1 MFERW
6 GEQYSELTNT
16 LDFNIIIHQSR
27 NIVKPKFSD
36 ILRHLLGIGIKR
48 ALRLGE
54 YEKGAAAAGCSFCV
68 LNRSINGN
76 LTVLLPFCYLMYE

>member
-36 ILRHLLGIGIKR
+36 ILRHLLGIGIKEPC
-48 ALRLGE
+48 G
-54 YEKGAAAAGCSFCV
+54 S
-68 LNRSINGN
+68 GN
-76 LTVLLPFCYLMYE
+76 MKKEQPQRVLL